1 MKGCGTSATGV
12 SIGITVGAEG
22 GGTTVNTDGTEVG
35 GTKSSTT
42 VCDAYNGG
50 DRTGGTKKVGIAT
63 GCFLSA
69 AGVSCGPGPVVGVVV
84 VVDGVVDVVDA
95 VGVVGV
101 DAVGVDVSA
110 AAGEIF
116 AVVLATTGP
125 QQETGS
131 A

>member
-69 AGVSCGPGPVVGVVV
+69 AGVSCGPGPVVGVV
-84 VVDGVVDVVDA
+84 DGVVDA
-95 VGVVGV
+95 VGV